1 VLRQNGGTYV
11 ECPVRAPMYDSAR
24 VAVGRD
30 RTVVLFAVA
39 REGLGE
45 LRAIGQAYRW
55 LSENRSLLGMALPQ
69 FAIDTRQS
77 PRLRLLVDQSDVS
90 AAALQPVLQSDHVT
104 VHFYRK
110 IRWGGRTGLLLD
122 AA

>member
-1 VLRQNGGTYV
+1 
-11 ECPVRAPMYDSAR
+11 
-24 VAVGRD
+24 
-30 RTVVLFAVA
+30 VA

-104 VHFYRK
+104 VHSYRK